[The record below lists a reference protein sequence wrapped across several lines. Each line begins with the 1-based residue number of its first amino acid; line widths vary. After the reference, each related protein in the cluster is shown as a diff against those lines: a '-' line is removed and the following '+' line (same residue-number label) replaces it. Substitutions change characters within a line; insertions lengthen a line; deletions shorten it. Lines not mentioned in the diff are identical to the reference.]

1 MVSAASSVVSRF
13 VSDQSV
19 RGSVVGVLRDSF
31 TRAPRVRQLQV
42 QLVVAG
48 WLFHL
53 ITLFVSLARKARQI
67 FEVSVSV
74 CVCAVSL
81 CTFVC
86 WKIRPPSFIY
96 GLYGLTA
103 VQHMCGQ
110 KFKNRTC
117 CIQPGVRASMLL
129 KHMQTRASN
138 IHAAVCLRHHHWGSA
153 LRARIPCFSLTVIS
167 RILCAVDV
175 FEGLVLALA
184 AL

>member
-67 FEVSVSV
+67 LEVSVSVSV
-74 CVCAVSL
+74 CVCVSVCSFAVYFCMLENTSAQLHIWSVWAYSSTAHVWTEIQKQNLLYTARSTCEHATQAHADTSL
-81 CTFVC
+81 QHTC
-86 WKIRPPSFIY
+86 RGLPPTS
-96 GLYGLTA
+96 
-103 VQHMCGQ
+103 
-110 KFKNRTC
+110 
-117 CIQPGVRASMLL
+117 
-129 KHMQTRASN
+129 
-138 IHAAVCLRHHHWGSA
+138 
-153 LRARIPCFSLTVIS
+153 SL
-167 RILCAVDV
+167 
-175 FEGLVLALA
+175 G
-184 AL
+184 

>member
-74 CVCAVSL
+74 CVCVQFRCVLLYVGKYVRPASYMVCMALQQYSTCVDRNSKTELAVYS
-81 CTFVC
+81 
-86 WKIRPPSFIY
+86 KEY
-96 GLYGLTA
+96 
-103 VQHMCGQ
+103 
-110 KFKNRTC
+110 
-117 CIQPGVRASMLL
+117 VRACYSSTCRHEPPTYMP
-129 KHMQTRASN
+129 RFASD
-138 IHAAVCLRHHHWGSA
+138 IIIGVVR
-153 LRARIPCFSLTVIS
+153 
-167 RILCAVDV
+167 
-175 FEGLVLALA
+175 
-184 AL
+184 